1 MKKPRLTLIK
11 NPNFPESNALDL
23 TPLSEEIQRRVSA
36 RQSNPKRSVP
46 AQNIFAVNPDID
58 THTLL
63 AHASQNL
70 AVLTAMSANLA
81 AQPERPNRNVLLTI
95 QRLTVLVELLVNQA
109 LENIRS
115 SKSRIE
121 PV

>member
-23 TPLSEEIQRRVSA
+23 TQISEEIQRRVSA
-36 RQSNPKRSVP
+36 RQSNPTRSVP

-63 AHASQNL
+63 THASQNL
-70 AVLTAMSANLA
+70 AVLTFMSAKLA
-81 AQPERPNRNVLLTI
+81 AQSERPDRNVLLTI
-95 QRLTVLVELLVNQA
+95 QRLTFLVELLVKQA
-109 LENIRS
+109 LENVRS
-115 SKSRIE
+115 RESRLE